1 MLRWLPLLFGL
12 LPLSTA
18 AGQECD
24 SGKEL
29 TLDLQRSEIR
39 WRGTKFWRTGK
50 HEGTVQFASG
60 AFCIANGRVT
70 GGWLI
75 ADMTTIAITDIPPH
89 EVVPRRRLRTHLLG
103 EDFFHVEAHPRARFV
118 LSAIAQTAPGRY
130 RVDGELTIRGRTNPV
145 TFSAEGSATERGVQ
159 VTAELE
165 INRHLFGVSYRRV
178 TLRDHL
184 VDDVFWLELT
194 IEARSL

>member
-24 SGKEL
+24 RGIEP

-60 AFCIANGRVT
+60 AFCIADGQVT
-70 GGWLI
+70 GGWFI
-75 ADMTTIAITDIPPH
+75 VDMTTIAITDMPPH
-89 EVVPRRRLRTHLLG
+89 EVVPRRRLRTHLMG
-103 EDFFHVEAHPRARFV
+103 QDFFHVEAHPTALFV
-118 LSAIAQTAPGRY
+118 FTSAEQTAPDRY
-130 RVDGELTIRGRTNPV
+130 RVDGDLTIRGQTHLV
-145 TFSAEGSATERGVQ
+145 TFSAEASVTERGVRA
-159 VTAELE
+159 TGELE
-165 INRHLFGVSYRRV
+165 INRHRFGVSYRRV
-178 TLRDHL
+178 TLRDIL
-184 VDDVFWLELT
+184 VDDVFRLELT
-194 IEARSL
+194 IEAGSR